1 VSSTSAGAVGRQR
14 ANTVVTAPVS
24 APTRR
29 RTARSNTLQRGGGG
43 HRGRASRP
51 TAARNGAINIGGSGQ
66 FINDDEELSDGVE
79 ELGSNYGDPV
89 RQRTRAY
96 WSDENNACLL
106 ELAMVQRRAGT
117 YTGAEMTG
125 EGYRAVIEGL
135 KEKRGLVHDRDQVR
149 NQLRI
154 LKKVYSF

>member
-1 VSSTSAGAVGRQR
+1 VRQR
-14 ANTVVTAPVS
+14 TQAYWSDENNACLLELDMVQ
-24 APTRR
+24 RR
-29 RTARSNTLQRGGGG
+29 EGTYTGAEITSEGYRAVIEGLKEKRGLV
-43 HRGRASRP
+43 HDRDQV
-51 TAARNGAINIGGSGQ
+51 RNQLRI
-66 FINDDEELSDGVE
+66 LKKVE

-106 ELAMVQRRAGT
+106 ELAKVQRRAGT

>member
-1 VSSTSAGAVGRQR
+1 
-14 ANTVVTAPVS
+14 
-24 APTRR
+24 
-29 RTARSNTLQRGGGG
+29 
-43 HRGRASRP
+43 
-51 TAARNGAINIGGSGQ
+51 
-66 FINDDEELSDGVE
+66 VE

-125 EGYRAVIEGL
+125 EGYRAVIEAL